1 MLTETSLHSDKKD
14 IHHHRPLARSIIRSR
29 IGTAPRSNYVTGA
42 PATRTSNASAQRP
55 VSAERGL
62 PGWITATPAEPGVGE
77 GESQAE
83 ARAPLLSPVRAPPLQ
98 EGPGRGHRPVTET
111 ENGAENPKQP
121 FVHTRPKQQRRP
133 THPETQ
139 TPELS
144 PPLPPSLPRPPPPQ
158 LSRRLVTGS

>member
-1 MLTETSLHSDKKD
+1 MIEASLDSDKKD
-14 IHHHRPLARSIIRSR
+14 IHHHRPLAPSIIRSR
-29 IGTAPRSNYVTGA
+29 ICTAPRSNYVTGT
-42 PATRTSNASAQRP
+42 PATRTSNASVQLP

-77 GESQAE
+77 GESQAV

-111 ENGAENPKQP
+111 ENGAENPNQP

-158 LSRRLVTGS
+158 LSRRLVTRS

>member
-1 MLTETSLHSDKKD
+1 MTETSLHSDKKD

-42 PATRTSNASAQRP
+42 PATRTSNASAQLP

>member
-1 MLTETSLHSDKKD
+1 MIETSLHSDKKD

-29 IGTAPRSNYVTGA
+29 ICTAPRSNYVTGA
-42 PATRTSNASAQRP
+42 PATRTSNASAQLP